1 MATSYVDEL
10 KEWVQGKGGNSRARN
25 LVTFLVIQDDV
36 LAAREAGFSVKAI
49 WAHMSETGRVKFG
62 YETFLGYVMRE
73 EKKASQREA
82 SGRESVR
89 PAAGTAARR
98 GKAAVDFSEQGSS
111 KPAAYETSK
120 GADPL
125 LDPVDDRPPAM
136 PTFSFNPVPTT
147 KR

>member
-1 MATSYVDEL
+1 MSYVDEL
-10 KEWVQGKGGNSRARN
+10 KEWVKGKGGNGRARN
-25 LVTFLVIQDDV
+25 LVTFLVVQDDV

-62 YETFLGYVMRE
+62 YETFLGYVTRE
-73 EKKASQREA
+73 EKRASQREA
-82 SGRESVR
+82 SGRQSVR

-98 GKAAVDFSEQGSS
+98 GNAAADFSEQGALNP
-111 KPAAYETSK
+111 PAPEIAA
-120 GADPL
+120 GADPP
-125 LDPVDDRPPAM
+125 LDTPDDRPPVM